1 MHFLTWVEL
10 LEVEAQRQLL
20 TRLDER
26 GGVRRNNEGKVFAW
40 IPCAN
45 KTPARCDCEF
55 YFLIVV
61 RSLPWQT
68 IKIGFRQETWHRKKI
83 NASESVVLSHRSRRC

>member
-1 MHFLTWVEL
+1 
-10 LEVEAQRQLL
+10 
-20 TRLDER
+20 LDSLCEQ
-26 GGVRRNNEGKVFAW
+26 
-40 IPCAN
+40 

>member
-1 MHFLTWVEL
+1 MGIGKEMHFLTWVEL

-26 GGVRRNNEGKVFAW
+26 GGVRRNTEGKVFAW

-45 KTPARCDCEF
+45 KKRPPVV
-55 YFLIVV
+55 IV
-61 RSLPWQT
+61 SF
-68 IKIGFRQETWHRKKI
+68 I
-83 NASESVVLSHRSRRC
+83 S